1 MEQVYRNQARS
12 TEESDNG
19 EVMAKEGVERRIGL
33 KPLSTAEVLML
44 YFGLSHGRSV
54 RKNDLRDELIVRGVS
69 VALLTDALEQY
80 LRVVG
85 NARDNFIKG
94 IDDQGEES

>member
-1 MEQVYRNQARS
+1 MS
-12 TEESDNG
+12 
-19 EVMAKEGVERRIGL
+19 KEGVERRVGL
-33 KPLSTAEVLML
+33 KDTGTAELLMI

-54 RKNDLRDELIVRGVS
+54 RKNDLRDELVVRGVS

-85 NARDNFIKG
+85 NARDNYIPE
-94 IDDQGEES
+94 IDDQGKAEES

>member
-1 MEQVYRNQARS
+1 MS
-12 TEESDNG
+12 
-19 EVMAKEGVERRIGL
+19 KEGVERRVGL
-33 KPLSTAEVLML
+33 KDTGTAELLMI

-54 RKNDLRDELIVRGVS
+54 RKNDLRDELVVRGVS

-85 NARDNFIKG
+85 NARDNYIPE
-94 IDDQGEES
+94 IDDQGKNA

>member
-1 MEQVYRNQARS
+1 
-12 TEESDNG
+12 
-19 EVMAKEGVERRIGL
+19 MAKEGVLRRIGL

-69 VALLTDALEQY
+69 VALLTDAFEQY

-85 NARDNFIKG
+85 NARDNYIPE
-94 IDDQGEES
+94 IDDQGAEKS